1 MEPATQT
8 VMDPQFYFGT
18 GVYIIKKEEFLDAV
32 KTVADENLAKLE
44 AVKPELD
51 EIYPVRMSEN
61 LSGDAR
67 IQDFAQMVVGTGWNI
82 LNSQGY
88 DMDKFQT
95 FFTEMWCQEHHKH
108 SAMEQHVH
116 AAPAQLVG
124 FYFLETPENCSM
136 ACIHDPRPAKVQ
148 IALPMRNPNQPSEA
162 NPMLFFKPE
171 AGMLMFTN
179 AWLAHSFTRHASD
192 SAFKFIHF
200 GLGAQHVTLQAP
212 AQPVVV

>member
-1 MEPATQT
+1 MDTTTQEI
-8 VMDPQFYFGT
+8 MQPQFYFGT
-18 GVYIIKKEEFLDAV
+18 GVYIIKKPEFLEIV
-32 KTVADENLAKLE
+32 KTVVNENLAKLE
-44 AVKPELD
+44 KIKPELD

-61 LSGDAR
+61 LLGNTR
-67 IQDFAQMVVGTGWNI
+67 LQEFAQMVTGTGWNV

-108 SAMEQHVH
+108 SSMEQHVH
-116 AAPAQLVG
+116 NCPAQLVG

-136 ACIHDPRPAKVQ
+136 ACIHDPRPSKVQ
-148 IALPMRNPNQPSEA
+148 IALPMRNANQPSEA

-179 AWLAHSFTRHASD
+179 AWLAHSFTRHASNEV
-192 SAFKFIHF
+192 FKFIHF
-200 GLGAQHVTLQAP
+200 SLGANHVTVQ
-212 AQPVVV
+212 QPQCAIVV

>member
-1 MEPATQT
+1 MDTTTQEI
-8 VMDPQFYFGT
+8 MQPQFYFGT
-18 GVYIIKKEEFLDAV
+18 GVYIIKKPEFLEIV
-32 KTVADENLAKLE
+32 KTVVNENLAKLE
-44 AVKPELD
+44 KIKPELD

-61 LSGDAR
+61 LLGNTR
-67 IQDFAQMVVGTGWNI
+67 LQEFAQMVTGTGWNV

-108 SAMEQHVH
+108 SSMEQHVH
-116 AAPAQLVG
+116 NGPAQLVG

-136 ACIHDPRPAKVQ
+136 ACIHDPRPSKVQ
-148 IALPMRNPNQPSEA
+148 IALPMRNANQPSEA

-179 AWLAHSFTRHASD
+179 AWLAHSFTRHASNEV
-192 SAFKFIHF
+192 FKFIHF
-200 GLGAQHVTLQAP
+200 SLGANHVTVQ
-212 AQPVVV
+212 QPQCAIVV